1 MAEIINQIP
10 GYEKGRVQRINA
22 TDEVSESFIVAQMA
36 ADLHK
41 KWNTSVLCISLD
53 GHKEAIEIIATP
65 RYVSYEDHAILS
77 QQMRIP
83 SVEITKIDMDFE
95 KGIVTAKEIEMKIKV
110 NGCKKYDTDRGWVVV
125 VYVDLV
131 NEGDKAELVWPE
143 FGKPYFQQI
152 TKTDDG
158 VKIARMILSRKPY
171 VADEGEALMNLLQG
185 LGTM

>member
-1 MAEIINQIP
+1 MKHITLIFVLTLATITAAAKSTNP
-10 GYEKGRVQRINA
+10 LNSSGRMYV
-22 TDEVSESFIVAQMA
+22 
-36 ADLHK
+36 
-41 KWNTSVLCISLD
+41 
-53 GHKEAIEIIATP
+53 EAIEIIATP

-95 KGIVTAKEIEMKIKV
+95 KGIVIAKEIEMKIKV

-143 FGKPYFQQI
+143 FGKPFFQQI
-152 TKTDDG
+152 TKTDEG
-158 VKIARMILSRKPY
+158 VKIARMVLSSKPY
-171 VADEGEALMNLLQG
+171 VADESEALRNMLMG

>member
-1 MAEIINQIP
+1 MKRTILIVMLALAGILCYAQSTNP
-10 GYEKGRVQRINA
+10 LNYSGRMYV
-22 TDEVSESFIVAQMA
+22 
-36 ADLHK
+36 
-41 KWNTSVLCISLD
+41 
-53 GHKEAIEIIATP
+53 EAIEIIATP

-95 KGIVTAKEIEMKIKV
+95 KGIVIAKEIEMKIKV

-131 NEGDKAELVWPE
+131 DEGDKAELVCPE
-143 FGKPYFQQI
+143 FGKPFFQQI
-152 TKTDDG
+152 TKIDDG
-158 VKIARMILSRKPY
+158 VKIARMILSSKPY
-171 VADEGEALMNLLQG
+171 VADESEALRDMLMG

>member
-1 MAEIINQIP
+1 MKHITLIFVLALATIIAAAQSTNP
-10 GYEKGRVQRINA
+10 LNYSGRMYV
-22 TDEVSESFIVAQMA
+22 
-36 ADLHK
+36 
-41 KWNTSVLCISLD
+41 
-53 GHKEAIEIIATP
+53 EAIEIIATP

-95 KGIVTAKEIEMKIKV
+95 KGIVIAKEIEMKIKV
-110 NGCKKYDTDRGWVVV
+110 NGCKKYNTDRGWVVV

-131 NEGDKAELVWPE
+131 DEGDKAELVWPE
-143 FGKPYFQQI
+143 FGKPFFQQI

-158 VKIARMILSRKPY
+158 VKIARMILSKKPY
-171 VADEGEALMNLLQG
+171 VADESEALRDMLMG

>member
-1 MAEIINQIP
+1 MKHITLIFVLTLATITAAAQSTNP
-10 GYEKGRVQRINA
+10 LNYSGRMYV
-22 TDEVSESFIVAQMA
+22 
-36 ADLHK
+36 
-41 KWNTSVLCISLD
+41 
-53 GHKEAIEIIATP
+53 EAIEIIATP

-95 KGIVTAKEIEMKIKV
+95 KGIVTVKEIEMKIKV

-152 TKTDDG
+152 TKTNDV
-158 VKIARMILSRKPY
+158 VKIARMILSSKPY
-171 VADEGEALMNLLQG
+171 VADESEALRDMLMS

>member
-1 MAEIINQIP
+1 MKHITIIFVLALATITVAAQSTNP
-10 GYEKGRVQRINA
+10 LNYSGRMYV
-22 TDEVSESFIVAQMA
+22 
-36 ADLHK
+36 
-41 KWNTSVLCISLD
+41 
-53 GHKEAIEIIATP
+53 EAIEIIATP

-95 KGIVTAKEIEMKIKV
+95 KGIVTAKEIEIKIKV

-158 VKIARMILSRKPY
+158 VKIARMVLSSKPY
-171 VADEGEALMNLLQG
+171 VADESEALMNLLQG

>member
-1 MAEIINQIP
+1 MLAFACIM
-10 GYEKGRVQRINA
+10 GYAQSTNPLNYSGRMYV
-22 TDEVSESFIVAQMA
+22 
-36 ADLHK
+36 
-41 KWNTSVLCISLD
+41 
-53 GHKEAIEIIATP
+53 EAIEIIATP

-95 KGIVTAKEIEMKIKV
+95 KGIVIAKE
-110 NGCKKYDTDRGWVVV
+110 V

-152 TKTDDG
+152 TKTEDG
-158 VKIARMILSRKPY
+158 VKIARMVLSRKPY
-171 VADEGEALMNLLQG
+171 VADESEALMNLLQG

>member
-1 MAEIINQIP
+1 
-10 GYEKGRVQRINA
+10 
-22 TDEVSESFIVAQMA
+22 
-36 ADLHK
+36 
-41 KWNTSVLCISLD
+41 
-53 GHKEAIEIIATP
+53 
-65 RYVSYEDHAILS
+65 
-77 QQMRIP
+77 MRIP

-95 KGIVTAKEIEMKIKV
+95 KGIVIAKEIEMKIKI

-143 FGKPYFQQI
+143 FGKPFFQQI

-158 VKIARMILSRKPY
+158 VKIARMVLSRKPY
-171 VADEGEALMNLLQG
+171 VADESEALRDILMG

>member
-1 MAEIINQIP
+1 MKHITLIFVLTLATITAAAQSTNP
-10 GYEKGRVQRINA
+10 LNYSGRMYV
-22 TDEVSESFIVAQMA
+22 
-36 ADLHK
+36 
-41 KWNTSVLCISLD
+41 
-53 GHKEAIEIIATP
+53 EAIEIIATP

-95 KGIVTAKEIEMKIKV
+95 KGIVIAKEIEMRIKV

-143 FGKPYFQQI
+143 FGKPFFQQI

-158 VKIARMILSRKPY
+158 VKIARMVLSRKPY
-171 VADEGEALMNLLQG
+171 VADESEALRDLLMG

>member
-1 MAEIINQIP
+1 MKHTSLTLVLAFASIL
-10 GYEKGRVQRINA
+10 GYAQSTNPLNYSGRMYV
-22 TDEVSESFIVAQMA
+22 
-36 ADLHK
+36 
-41 KWNTSVLCISLD
+41 
-53 GHKEAIEIIATP
+53 EAIEIIQTP

-95 KGIVTAKEIEMKIKV
+95 KGTVTVKDTQMKIKV
-110 NGCKKYDTDRGWVVV
+110 TGCKRYEADHGWKVV
-125 VYVDLV
+125 VYMELV

-152 TKTDDG
+152 TKADNG
-158 VKIARMILSRKPY
+158 VNIARMVLTSKPY

-185 LGTM
+185 MGTM

>member
-1 MAEIINQIP
+1 MKHITLIF
-10 GYEKGRVQRINA
+10 VLTLA
-22 TDEVSESFIVAQMA
+22 TITAAAQSTNPLNYSGCMY
-36 ADLHK
+36 
-41 KWNTSVLCISLD
+41 V
-53 GHKEAIEIIATP
+53 EAIEIIATP

-152 TKTDDG
+152 TKTDEG
-158 VKIARMILSRKPY
+158 VKIARMVLSSKPY
-171 VADEGEALMNLLQG
+171 VADESEALRDMLMG